1 MICLVALLAVMV
13 SCEHSTKTSDFKS
26 EHADSLIFEAG
37 YQKDYDRVLALA
49 DSFEQNGSISSMDAN
64 RWRGVA
70 YYRQAQYRTSEFYYK
85 KGTYRS
91 SPSLSVTLA
100 RIPRQPEAAGLADW
114 RRREDIHFTFIAGSR
129 HPQY

>member
-1 MICLVALLAVMV
+1 MKLTRHWPMVCMVAIIAVIV
-13 SCEHSTKTSDFKS
+13 SCEHNTKTSDFKS

-85 KGTYRS
+85 KVIDGKIETAQDSMAYVKS
-91 SPSLSVTLA
+91 A
-100 RIPRQPEAAGLADW
+100 R
-114 RRREDIHFTFIAGSR
+114 
-129 HPQY
+129 

>member
-1 MICLVALLAVMV
+1 MVCLVAIIAVIV
-13 SCEHSTKTSDFKS
+13 SCEHNTKTSDFKS

-70 YYRQAQYRTSEFYYK
+70 YYRQAQYRTSESIIK
-85 KGTYRS
+85 R
-91 SPSLSVTLA
+91 
-100 RIPRQPEAAGLADW
+100 
-114 RRREDIHFTFIAGSR
+114 
-129 HPQY
+129 